1 MYHFGNYY
9 PYTAQ
14 YITPYTTTPYPDYL
28 QYGQYGLYGQQ
39 TSNAYPYMT
48 TSNAS
53 LYTPQYYPD
62 ATTRLSL
69 MLQMNGIQPEQPQ
82 QQVSIPIEPVTP
94 ILELEDKEPL
104 EHVNPSDFNK
114 LNTNHELSE
123 TEIEDILNN
132 IDEEHIEKKT
142 DKHFEP
148 FFKESSDLDE
158 SLNENVKPTS
168 KVVSMYCINCGKH
181 NHLYKDCLDPVK
193 SYGLICFYPSL
204 ISPESYTKG
213 KKTKK
218 NLTDKI
224 QKDKTLSKY
233 ELQQQH
239 EIKTADTHYLYK
251 IIMVQRKNTI
261 GIVEFIRGKYDITIP
276 LEDLKKYVIKL
287 FDMTTFEEKHV
298 LETCDNFDEIR
309 KHLGL
314 SRHYYFRNEYDE
326 SKKKYEYIKSLNFGQ
341 QGNGIQ
347 QLLKLSLITR
357 TTPEWGLPKGRKNQS
372 ETEVDCAIREFIEE
386 TGIDEKYIKIYKNVK
401 PLREIYKGVNN
412 IVYEHIYYIATLDTS
427 TDISEYITT
436 ITGPVKESYEISN
449 VQLMN
454 QRESITCLREYHTS
468 KKQAIEKGF
477 QIISNLPY
485 YFE

>member
-9 PYTAQ
+9 PYPA
-14 YITPYTTTPYPDYL
+14 PYPAPYPDYF
-28 QYGQYGLYGQQ
+28 QYGQYGYQ
-39 TSNAYPYMT
+39 TSNIYPYI
-48 TSNAS
+48 TSNVS

-69 MLQMNGIQPEQPQ
+69 MLQMNGIQPQQSIQNEQ
-82 QQVSIPIEPVTP
+82 VTP
-94 ILELEDKEPL
+94 ILELDDKEPL
-104 EHVNPSDFNK
+104 EEVNPSEFNK
-114 LNTNHELSE
+114 LDTNHEFTE

-132 IDEEHIEKKT
+132 IDEEQIEKT
-142 DKHFEP
+142 DDKKFEP
-148 FFKESSDLDE
+148 FFKESSILDE
-158 SLNENVKPTS
+158 SLNETVKSTS
-168 KVVSMYCINCGKH
+168 KTISMYCINCGKH

-218 NLTDKI
+218 NLSEKI
-224 QKDKTLSKY
+224 QKDKTLSKFDP
-233 ELQQQH
+233 QQH
-239 EIKTADTHYLYK
+239 EIKTSDTHYSYK

-261 GIVEFIRGKYDITIP
+261 GIVEFIRGKYDITMP
-276 LEDLKKYVIKL
+276 LDDLKKYLIKL
-287 FDMTTFEEKHV
+287 FDMTTFEEKHK
-298 LETCDNFDEIR
+298 LETYDNFDEIR
-309 KHLGL
+309 NNLGL

-326 SKKKYEYIKSLNFGQ
+326 SKKKFEYVKSLNFGQ

-357 TTPEWGLPKGRKNQS
+357 TTPEWGLPKGRKNNS
-372 ETEVDCAIREFIEE
+372 ELEVDCAIREFIEE

-436 ITGPVKESYEISN
+436 IIGPVKESYEISN
-449 VQLMN
+449 VQLMT
-454 QRESITCLREYHTS
+454 QRESISCLREYHTS